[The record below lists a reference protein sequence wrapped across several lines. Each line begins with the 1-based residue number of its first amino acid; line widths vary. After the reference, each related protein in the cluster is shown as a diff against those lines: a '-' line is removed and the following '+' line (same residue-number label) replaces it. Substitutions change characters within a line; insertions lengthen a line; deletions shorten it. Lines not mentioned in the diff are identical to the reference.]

1 MRNVV
6 HLLRVWRLLP
16 LMCATM
22 LLTSCN
28 NALALLLEGQG
39 TYHNTATVADLNGD
53 QRLDL
58 FLHNLRNEDEFIAF
72 SVATL
77 WLDQGDGRF
86 AATRMQEVNGSGL
99 AAAVAEINQDGAPDL
114 LVYTGHTLKVL
125 LNQDEKAGQFE
136 VGAVID
142 APRKGDQYAT
152 LVQGDLN
159 GDGWTDGV
167 VAGCCGR
174 LFALDADDQRPNFSW
189 VWYSGPDDGRSAFA
203 IRSAALPVLDGLAV
217 RGAALGDLD
226 IDGDLDLLI
235 TVDAP
240 DGSGATSGRVY
251 LNDGA
256 GMFTDSGQQLDPTGG
271 AVVAL
276 GDIDGDGALD
286 ALIGATPWLNQA
298 GGWVQASQPLTAE
311 LIHHAFLADFDGD
324 GDQDAL
330 LGSLRQAVLWRNDG
344 HDLFTAGEQRF
355 SYSRRHA
362 LAIGDL
368 DEDGLPDIIAAAY
381 TDDYRIWYNQGDGA
395 FSALFTTAR

>member
-1 MRNVV
+1 
-6 HLLRVWRLLP
+6 
-16 LMCATM
+16 MCIRD
-22 LLTSCN
+22 S
-28 NALALLLEGQG
+28 
-39 TYHNTATVADLNGD
+39 
-53 QRLDL
+53 
-58 FLHNLRNEDEFIAF
+58 
-72 SVATL
+72 
-77 WLDQGDGRF
+77 
-86 AATRMQEVNGSGL
+86 
-99 AAAVAEINQDGAPDL
+99 GAPDL

-330 LGSLRQAVLWRNDG
+330 LGSLRPV
-344 HDLFTAGEQRF
+344 
-355 SYSRRHA
+355 SYTHLDVYKRQMKGCARRWNPP
-362 LAIGDL
+362 
-368 DEDGLPDIIAAAY
+368 LPACRLLPA
-381 TDDYRIWYNQGDGA
+381 
-395 FSALFTTAR
+395 

>member
-22 LLTSCN
+22 LLTGCN

-189 VWYSGPDDGRSAFA
+189 VWYSGPDDGRSGFSV
-203 IRSAALPVLDGLAV
+203 RSAALPVLDGFTV

-395 FSALFTTAR
+395 FSALSTTAR